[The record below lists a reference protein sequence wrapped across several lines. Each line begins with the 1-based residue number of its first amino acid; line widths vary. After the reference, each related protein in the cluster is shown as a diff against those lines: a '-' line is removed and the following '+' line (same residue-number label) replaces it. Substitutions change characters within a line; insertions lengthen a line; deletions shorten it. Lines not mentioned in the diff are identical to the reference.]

1 MVLSL
6 SLYFNDRCLHISYK
20 ISSFN
25 YNLISPLINIHFN
38 FSKIFK
44 LIYNKISKK
53 RISGRKLFKLFHFPD
68 PLDILSLVP
77 FLFHFVFSAPY
88 TLLERIARREGGAGA
103 GKEGEGEY
111 LPLTLPPH
119 SHPLLRT
126 ENHWLDALTL
136 LNLSFSVPYI
146 HSLSRPLLRPS

>member
-1 MVLSL
+1 MIRDGKGWKIAREGSEKKEKREKRQRDEKRKLKSRRSTRKTCTRSLTPKHPRISGSLSL

-25 YNLISPLINIHFN
+25 YNLILPLINIHFN

-44 LIYNKISKK
+44 LIYNKIFPKK

-77 FLFHFVFSAPY
+77 FLFHFVFSF
-88 TLLERIARREGGAGA
+88 L
-103 GKEGEGEY
+103 
-111 LPLTLPPH
+111 
-119 SHPLLRT
+119 
-126 ENHWLDALTL
+126 ALHCT
-136 LNLSFSVPYI
+136 PC
-146 HSLSRPLLRPS
+146 